1 MTRSIAILLLLI
13 LFHGFVLSLSSH
25 AEIPGERNLGDFAND
40 DGSHPDGTDSPRDDS
55 SAMRR
60 ALAAGPGIVRIGTGH
75 YRFGDIQIPAGVSVI
90 GAGKS
95 TVIRPAG
102 AANAIFQIASVNDWE
117 LRDMVLEGEST
128 GKWEQRKDAKKIG
141 LSTSGCWG
149 FEIVGVTARN
159 FSGTGFA
166 FSHTNLGEAAFSDG
180 GRLERLV
187 ARGNYIGI
195 AFDTRGE
202 YITATHLNC
211 RENVTGCAIH
221 AGNTNIS
228 ASNFC
233 GNTDGMIIVDKEN
246 GSHGSISN
254 CLFNHNTRYALWAR
268 AVEHG
273 MAIDNCCFFYG
284 TIFLDET
291 TGVQITSGLVSC
303 HVKTTGEKSNRFAGN
318 YIIPGESW
326 TFEFSE
332 KTIVED
338 NFTKE
343 GAWQR
348 NR

>member
-1 MTRSIAILLLLI
+1 MTRLLLMMLI
-13 LFHGFVLSLSSH
+13 LISAH
-25 AEIPGERNLGDFAND
+25 AFTVNSASRGESTGERNLHDFANE

-60 ALAAGPGIVRIGTGH
+60 ALEAGPGIVRIGAG
-75 YRFGDIQIPAGVSVI
+75 YFRFGDIQIPAGVSVI

-95 TVIRPAG
+95 TVLRLNGTAKT
-102 AANAIFQIASVNDWE
+102 IFQIANASDWA
-117 LRDMVLEGEST
+117 LRDVVLEGESI
-128 GKWEQRKDAKKIG
+128 GKWQKREDSEKNG
-141 LSTSGCWG
+141 LATSGCWG

-159 FSGTGFA
+159 FAGAGFV
-166 FSHTNLGEAAFSDG
+166 FTYSNLAEAAFSDG
-180 GRLERLV
+180 GRLDRLV

-195 AFDTRGE
+195 KFDTRGE

-211 RENVTGCAIH
+211 GENVIGCAIH
-221 AGNTNIS
+221 AGNSNIS

-254 CLFNHNTRYALWAR
+254 CLFNHNARYALWAR
-268 AVEHG
+268 VVENG
-273 MAIDNCCFFYG
+273 MAINNCCFFYG

-303 HVKTTGEKSNRFAGN
+303 HVKTVGENANRFAGN
-318 YIIPGESW
+318 YIIPEEGW

-338 NFTKE
+338 NFTKSGPWE
-343 GAWQR
+343 K